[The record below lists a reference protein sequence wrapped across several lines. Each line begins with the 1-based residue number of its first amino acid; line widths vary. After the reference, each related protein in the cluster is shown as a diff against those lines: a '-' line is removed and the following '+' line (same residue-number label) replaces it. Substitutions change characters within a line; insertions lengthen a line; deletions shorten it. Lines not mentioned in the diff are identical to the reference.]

1 MYLLFN
7 AVEIFHQ
14 ECFNQLNASLIIDT
28 VYRSNRL
35 KPWELLG
42 LISLSLL
49 LLIVL
54 IQNFNHI
61 PIEVVY

>member
-1 MYLLFN
+1 MLWKYSVKSVLY
-7 AVEIFHQ
+7 
-14 ECFNQLNASLIIDT
+14 QLNAFLIIDT
-28 VYRSNRL
+28 VHRSNRL

-49 LLIVL
+49 LLIFL